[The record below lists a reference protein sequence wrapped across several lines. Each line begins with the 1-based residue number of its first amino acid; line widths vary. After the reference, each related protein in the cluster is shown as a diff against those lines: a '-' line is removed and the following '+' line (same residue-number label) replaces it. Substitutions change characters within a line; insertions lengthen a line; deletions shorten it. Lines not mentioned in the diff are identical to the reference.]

1 MQTMAGTTAVVAVIS
16 GDKLI
21 CANAGDSRCVL
32 GRSGTAV
39 DMSIDH
45 KPDMEEERNRIYGAG
60 AVIVE
65 GRVNGN
71 INLSRS
77 IGDLEYKENPNLPP
91 EQQAVTAFPEIKE
104 QTLGPNDDFII
115 IACDGIWD
123 VLTSQ

>member
-1 MQTMAGTTAVVAVIS
+1 MAGTTAVVAVIT
-16 GDKLI
+16 GDKLTVG
-21 CANAGDSRCVL
+21 NAGDSRCVL
-32 GRSGTAV
+32 GRAGTAV

-45 KPDMEEERNRIYGAG
+45 KPDMEEERKRIYDAG

-77 IGDLEYKENPNLPP
+77 IGDLEYKENADLPP
-91 EQQAVTAFPEIKE
+91 ERQAVTAFPEIKE
-104 QTLGPNDDFII
+104 CTLGPNDDFLI

>member
-1 MQTMAGTTAVVAVIS
+1 MAGTTAVVAVIS

-32 GRSGTAV
+32 GRGGSAV

-45 KPDMEEERNRIYGAG
+45 KPDMEEERARIYNAG

-91 EQQAVTAFPEIKE
+91 EQ
-104 QTLGPNDDFII
+104 
-115 IACDGIWD
+115 
-123 VLTSQ
+123 